1 MSVLTLI
8 TLLCLCGQSKV
19 EGSVGIFEMNACD
32 MDIILFIHHI
42 DGNKAVCV
50 HIVLSRTK
58 LTLLLAH
65 R

>member
-50 HIVLSRTK
+50 CSHCLEQDKVDTS
-58 LTLLLAH
+58 AGS
-65 R
+65 

>member
-1 MSVLTLI
+1 MSALTLI

-50 HIVLSRTK
+50 CVFTLS
-58 LTLLLAH
+58 
-65 R
+65 